1 MVTVEIDAFGVMNVV
16 GLLAFA
22 VVGSLR
28 AIDADFDVLGVAV
41 LGVMTA
47 LGGGVT
53 RDLLVNTV
61 PVALRSTTDV
71 SVALLGV
78 VAGIALAH
86 LGDDLTDHSV
96 VLLPDAVG
104 LAAFATTGALVAAD
118 AGLTAFG
125 VVTLAT
131 ITGVG
136 GGLVSD
142 ILLQQVPFV
151 LVEDFYATCAIL
163 GGVVFWAVTAAGV
176 GDGIGAGVCAAF
188 VFVLRLLAIRYEW
201 ELPTV

>member
-1 MVTVEIDAFGVMNVV
+1 MNVV

>member
-1 MVTVEIDAFGVMNVV
+1 MALDAFAVMNVV

-22 VVGSLR
+22 VVGSLK
-28 AIDADFDVLGVAV
+28 AIDAEFDLLGVAV

-53 RDLLVNTV
+53 RDLLVDSI

-78 VAGIALAH
+78 AVGVA
-86 LGDDLTDHSV
+86 LGHFGAADRTDHSL

-104 LAAFATTGALVAAD
+104 LSAFAATGALVATS
-118 AGLTAFG
+118 AGLSPFG
-125 VVTLAT
+125 VVVLAT
-131 ITGVG
+131 VTGVG

-142 ILLQQVPFV
+142 LLLQNVPFV

-163 GGVVFWAVTAAGV
+163 GGVVFWLVTSIGV
-176 GDGIGAGVCAAF
+176 GSRSSAILCAAV
-188 VFVLRLLAIRYEW
+188 VFGLRLLAIRYEW

>member
-1 MVTVEIDAFGVMNVV
+1 MALDSFAVMNVV

-28 AIDADFDVLGVAV
+28 AIDAEFDLLGVAV

-53 RDLLVNTV
+53 RDLLVDSV

-78 VAGIALAH
+78 AVAVALGHFGVA
-86 LGDDLTDHSV
+86 DRTDHSL

-104 LAAFATTGALVAAD
+104 LAAFATTGALVATS
-118 AGLTAFG
+118 AGLSPFG
-125 VVTLAT
+125 VVVLAT
-131 ITGVG
+131 VTGVG

-142 ILLQQVPFV
+142 LLLQNVPFV

-163 GGVVFWAVTAAGV
+163 GGVVFWLATTV
-176 GDGIGAGVCAAF
+176 GIGRRPSALVCAAV

>member
-1 MVTVEIDAFGVMNVV
+1 MELDPFGVMNVV

-28 AIDADFDVLGVAV
+28 AADADLDLLGVAV

-53 RDLLVNTV
+53 RDLLVDTV

-71 SVALLGV
+71 SVALVGV
-78 VAGIALAH
+78 GLAVALAR
-86 LGDDLTDHSV
+86 LGAGATDHSL
-96 VLLPDAVG
+96 VLLADAVG
-104 LAAFATTGALVAAD
+104 LSAFATTGALVATT
-118 AGLTAFG
+118 AGLSPFG
-125 VVTLAT
+125 VVVLAT
-131 ITGVG
+131 VTGVG

-142 ILLQQVPFV
+142 ILLRNVPFV
-151 LVEDFYATCAIL
+151 LVEDFYATCAVL
-163 GGVVFWAVTAAGV
+163 GGVIFWVASSA
-176 GDGIGAGVCAAF
+176 GAGRRASALVCAAV
-188 VFVLRLLAIRYEW
+188 VFGLRLLAIRYDW

>member
-1 MVTVEIDAFGVMNVV
+1 MNVV

-28 AIDADFDVLGVAV
+28 GADADLDVLGVAV
-41 LGVMTA
+41 LGVLTA

-53 RDLLVNTV
+53 RDLLVDSV

-71 SVALLGV
+71 SVVLFGV
-78 VAGIALAH
+78 VAGIALAR
-86 LGDDLTDHSV
+86 LGDDLTDQSLTDHAV

-104 LAAFATTGALVAAD
+104 LAAFATTGALVATD
-118 AGLTAFG
+118 AGLSAFG
-125 VVTLAT
+125 VVVLAT
-131 ITGVG
+131 VTGVG

-142 ILLQQVPFV
+142 VLLRNVPFV
-151 LVEDFYATCAIL
+151 LVEDFYATCAIV
-163 GGVVFWAVTAAGV
+163 GGSVFWLVATVGVGQRASALVCAVVVFG
-176 GDGIGAGVCAAF
+176 
-188 VFVLRLLAIRYEW
+188 LRSLAIRYEW